1 MLPLLLLSALTTSYA
16 APVAEPL
23 TDLVRRASGT
33 NYNQNYIAGGANVQ
47 YSPNQSAGSYSVT
60 WNTNADFV
68 VGLGWQTGDSTPIT
82 YSGSF
87 KVNSGTPGG
96 LLSVYGWT
104 TNPLVEYYVVENQGN
119 GYSTGGSKKGTLT
132 SDGSTYD
139 VWQHQQTNQPSIQG
153 TSTFQQ
159 YIS

>member
-1 MLPLLLLSALTTSYA
+1 MLHLLLSALISSTNA
-16 APVAEPL
+16 APVAEPMEIS
-23 TDLVRRASGT
+23 RRASGT
-33 NYNQNYIAGGANVQ
+33 NYNQNYIASGAGVT
-47 YSPNQSAGSYSVT
+47 YTPNQSAGSYSVN
-60 WNTNADFV
+60 WNTNGDFV
-68 VGLGWQTGDSTPIT
+68 VGLGWSTGDATPIT
-82 YSGSF
+82 YTGTF

-119 GYSTGGSKKGTLT
+119 GYSTGGTQKGTLT
-132 SDGSTYD
+132 SDGSTYT

-159 YIS
+159 YIR

>member
-47 YSPNQSAGSYSVT
+47 YTPNQSAGSYSVT

-68 VGLGWQTGDSTPIT
+68 VGLGWQTGDATPIT

-104 TNPLVEYYVVENQGN
+104 V
-119 GYSTGGSKKGTLT
+119 
-132 SDGSTYD
+132 
-139 VWQHQQTNQPSIQG
+139 SIAWRKHAC
-153 TSTFQQ
+153 
-159 YIS
+159 IVRLW

>member
-1 MLPLLLLSALTTSYA
+1 MRTT
-16 APVAEPL
+16 
-23 TDLVRRASGT
+23 TD
-33 NYNQNYIAGGANVQ
+33 
-47 YSPNQSAGSYSVT
+47 P
-60 WNTNADFV
+60 
-68 VGLGWQTGDSTPIT
+68 DSPIT

-87 KVNSGTPGG
+87 SVTSGTPGG

-104 TNPLVEYYVVENQGN
+104 TNPLVEYYVVENQGH
-119 GYSTGGSKKGTLT
+119 GYSPGGSQKGTLT
-132 SDGSTYD
+132 SDGSTYQ